1 MAKTIK
7 DMALKAY
14 PIKIVKSCG
23 PLPGG
28 GISEKDDN
36 LIQRLAMEQGA
47 NAVLDIIADIVEHRN
62 FVAFP
67 KATHNELINKIKEL
81 KGE

>member
-1 MAKTIK
+1 MATIK

-47 NAVLDIIADIVEHRN
+47 NAVLKEIINCFPDTFCINPNEVIDNIAD
-62 FVAFP
+62 
-67 KATHNELINKIKEL
+67 KIREL